1 MITGKIMLRIAFHIL
16 KLLTVAIPKTINMAI
31 FMPTNP
37 FIVIKNILKIVWDQ
51 LSLFTQN
58 DILKKEIPYIKDP
71 MIYNSNTIIPGM
83 DE

>member
-16 KLLTVAIPKTINMAI
+16 KILTVAIPKTINMAI

-37 FIVIKNILKIVWDQ
+37 FIDIKNILKIVWDQ

-58 DILKKEIPYIKDP
+58 DILSCVNLKNHLGLVYKFV
-71 MIYNSNTIIPGM
+71 IINLKS
-83 DE
+83 